1 MAFFSRKST
10 FEALKEKAIGRRY
23 ESISE
28 ELRNNLR
35 NELSA
40 ITARFDE
47 EINKDQNRKKA
58 AEELVFILERR
69 VKFEA
74 SLRDLYAKFYN
85 DREKILASGVK
96 NSQYQ
101 IVKLMQSFDKEHQV
115 AYDQLVVLAQQYR
128 KLADKLK
135 VRVIL

>member
-128 KLADKLK
+128 ELADKLK